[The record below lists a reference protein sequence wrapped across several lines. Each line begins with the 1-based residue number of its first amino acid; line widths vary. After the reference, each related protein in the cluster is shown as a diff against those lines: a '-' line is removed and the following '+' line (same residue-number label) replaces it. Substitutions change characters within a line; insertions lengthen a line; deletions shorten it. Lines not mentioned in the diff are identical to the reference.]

1 MSRFLRLCSSLLDA
15 FCVETWI
22 WRGHSAVLL
31 LALVPDDRIPS
42 SKGLSS
48 SDAVLSSS
56 SSCLTSPT
64 VPLSCYL
71 SHCCLTE
78 EKKKRHLR
86 DLPNFPRY
94 TSHKFLFKIQK
105 PGGMHLEKA
114 FHTQAKGKSLFCLSS
129 PTGSKE
135 HFCLSFCRFKADL
148 SVLIAFFQLHMG
160 NRETEK
166 NQTGFITKTYGYYL
180 GVKF

>member
-78 EKKKRHLR
+78 EKKK
-86 DLPNFPRY
+86 DTWEICP
-94 TSHKFLFKIQK
+94 TSQ
-105 PGGMHLEKA
+105 G
-114 FHTQAKGKSLFCLSS
+114 TQAINFSLKSRSLVACIWRKLSTLRPRVNHCSACLLRLEA
-129 PTGSKE
+129 KNI
-135 HFCLSFCRFKADL
+135 FAFLSADL
-148 SVLIAFFQLHMG
+148 KLTCQLSLHFSSSIWG
-160 NRETEK
+160 TERLRK
-166 NQTGFITKTYGYYL
+166 IKL
-180 GVKF
+180 DL